1 MHSSTLQT
9 QSFDGNLSN
18 IHHISL
24 RAHLQTHFQ
33 SLPPHTDRYVT
44 SHLHTEKGRW
54 RGENR
59 ALRQA
64 QHSHRV
70 RHQERRYEGGVQI
83 LRALWRFTL
92 FQRRAEVWKMRE
104 SRDHRGSQHSHQI
117 HRFFQLAQAFR
128 LVQFY
133 SHRQSLRTFA
143 LTRPDTIPLTDL
155 HWSYKEQTQSL
166 HPQKI
171 KKAGG

>member
-1 MHSSTLQT
+1 MGT
-9 QSFDGNLSN
+9 GPN

-33 SLPPHTDRYVT
+33 SLPPHTDHYVT
-44 SHLHTEKGRW
+44 SHLHTEKGAVTR
-54 RGENR
+54 REQSTQTGTAFTSSQTPREK
-59 ALRQA
+59 
-64 QHSHRV
+64 V
-70 RHQERRYEGGVQI
+70 RRRSTDTQSTLTFHTVWEESWGLKDERKQRPQGI
-83 LRALWRFTL
+83 PTL
-92 FQRRAEVWKMRE
+92 AP
-104 SRDHRGSQHSHQI
+104 I
-117 HRFFQLAQAFR
+117 HRFLQLAQAFR